1 MDLCDIF
8 KDLISTK
15 PHLVFSEESFPYTKS
30 AASPASTNE
39 AFLEPTVSQSP
50 AATIVAD
57 PESWDAQSPALMPD
71 LDMEI
76 ERPRNIEAFDGDSLL
91 PEFVPSQSRFTPSS
105 LRRCDFTPATTIE
118 TGLLSTPHLAASTG
132 TGGSEKG
139 RKMALSEEHLSLQN
153 TGLSDIPGLMNSA
166 EADVSSPCTS

>member
-15 PHLVFSEESFPYTKS
+15 PHLVFSKETFPYPKS

-39 AFLEPTVSQSP
+39 AFLEPRVSQSP
-50 AATIVAD
+50 AATIVAN
-57 PESWDAQSPALMPD
+57 PESRDAQSPALMPD

-76 ERPRNIEAFDGDSLL
+76 ERPRNIEAFEGDSLL
-91 PEFVPSQSRFTPSS
+91 PEFVPSQSRFTPS

-118 TGLLSTPHLAASTG
+118 NGLLSTPHLAASTG
-132 TGGSEKG
+132 TGGSEKR
-139 RKMALSEEHLSLQN
+139 RKMAFSEEHLSLQN
-153 TGLSDIPGLMNSA
+153 TGLSDIPGLMNSV